1 MVKIRY
7 NFKTIPLAFH
17 WFYLMFTDDMKRLQ
31 QNTILKDDDVV
42 QLYNDI
48 IDTVCIAEGLFPS
61 SLITAE
67 MHQLIHHQCECLSL
81 LENEPLVLYSL
92 AGERALGA
100 V

>member
-31 QNTILKDDDVV
+31 QSKILKDDVV
-42 QLYNDI
+42 QLSNDI
-48 IDTVCIAEGLFPS
+48 IETVCIAEGLFPS
-61 SLITAE
+61 ALSTAQ
-67 MHQLIHHQCECLSL
+67 MHQLIHMAPMIYKIGPPMGVSEF
-81 LENEPLVLYSL
+81 

>member
-1 MVKIRY
+1 
-7 NFKTIPLAFH
+7 
-17 WFYLMFTDDMKRLQ
+17 MFTDDMKRLQ
-31 QNTILKDDDVV
+31 QNTILKEDDVV

-61 SLITAE
+61 SLLITTQ
-67 MHQLIHHQCECLSL
+67 MHHLIHMAPMIYNIGPPMGVSEF
-81 LENEPLVLYSL
+81 